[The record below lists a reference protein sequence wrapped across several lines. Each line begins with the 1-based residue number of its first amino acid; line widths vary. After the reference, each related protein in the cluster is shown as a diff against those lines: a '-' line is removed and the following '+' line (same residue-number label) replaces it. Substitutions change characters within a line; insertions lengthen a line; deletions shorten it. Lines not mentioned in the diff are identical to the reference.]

1 MKKPIVAL
9 ALIAAI
15 LSAGFFACKKYDST
29 ANSNT
34 SGNNIPPEVMVTAN
48 LQGRVIDQNGVP
60 VQGAAVTS
68 GTANATTDING
79 IFSFSNITLS
89 SRFGYVQAAKSGY
102 FTGSRSIIT
111 NAGDSSFVTIR
122 LVSRSETGSFPAAT
136 GGKIMVYTGDTVAFG
151 PASVVTASTNAAYTG
166 TVHVFATYLN
176 PTNDNAA
183 QYMPG
188 DLRGIGSDGKETAI
202 QSFGMMQVELRDDAG
217 NKLQIASGQT
227 ATLTMAIPTTLQST
241 APATIPLWYFNDSTG
256 RWIQQGSAT
265 RQGTD
270 YVGTVGHFTWWNCD
284 APLGT
289 VIFKIKVRDQYGN
302 ALPRNYIFFYDAT
315 TGDTRGGYTDYN
327 GFASGLIPKGK
338 PLVMQVVTECGNI
351 MGGMNVGPALQDVDL
366 GNLTIT
372 VTNSD
377 LTLSGKVVDCSNNP
391 VDSGMVDI
399 QVDGLDYRAV
409 VKKGSFTMPISRC
422 YSSTV
427 PVKLTATDF
436 TAQQT
441 GSQTGINAS
450 YGQVDAGQL
459 SACGVTYTQY
469 ITVTVNNNTYNWTT
483 PPNTI
488 SASSGGFSGFAS
500 STNFISLGG
509 SNITATGQ
517 YQVYPVLNVAGGNWG
532 YVSQFQVAI
541 TAYGA
546 VNSYITGTISGN
558 LRDTMTNQTYPVTG
572 SLKVLR
578 TQ

>member
-60 VQGAAVTS
+60 VQGAAVTG

-256 RWIQQGSAT
+256 RWIQQGSAI

-302 ALPRNYIFFYDAT
+302 ALPRN
-315 TGDTRGGYTDYN
+315 
-327 GFASGLIPKGK
+327 P
-338 PLVMQVVTECGNI
+338 
-351 MGGMNVGPALQDVDL
+351 
-366 GNLTIT
+366 
-372 VTNSD
+372 
-377 LTLSGKVVDCSNNP
+377 
-391 VDSGMVDI
+391 
-399 QVDGLDYRAV
+399 
-409 VKKGSFTMPISRC
+409 
-422 YSSTV
+422 
-427 PVKLTATDF
+427 
-436 TAQQT
+436 
-441 GSQTGINAS
+441 
-450 YGQVDAGQL
+450 
-459 SACGVTYTQY
+459 
-469 ITVTVNNNTYNWTT
+469 
-483 PPNTI
+483 
-488 SASSGGFSGFAS
+488 
-500 STNFISLGG
+500 
-509 SNITATGQ
+509 
-517 YQVYPVLNVAGGNWG
+517 
-532 YVSQFQVAI
+532 
-541 TAYGA
+541 
-546 VNSYITGTISGN
+546 
-558 LRDTMTNQTYPVTG
+558 
-572 SLKVLR
+572 
-578 TQ
+578 